1 MRRLVL
7 ALLAV
12 VAGLLAQ
19 PVEAKT
25 VRMAVTDL
33 VGLEELQ
40 REFGEFKKALSEATG
55 FEIEFMPVT
64 NRTAA
69 VEALRFQK
77 VDLVM
82 TGPAEYVVIK
92 KRAPKTQIVAG
103 LSRPDY
109 FAVVVTLA
117 DSPYALVK
125 DLKGKKVAIGPVG
138 STSRHLGPIQALAD
152 GGLVPASDL
161 DITHTKPQVAWEAL
175 KRGDVQAIGINNTD
189 FLKMRA
195 KEAEGGL
202 PPGAFRV
209 IGRGPDLPNDML
221 MAGEHVDP
229 AVAEKVRKAFAEHGP
244 KLIEAI
250 LVGEENKKYK
260 GMQFLTKLV
269 DKDYDYV
276 RSMYRTAG
284 FPEYADF
291 IGN

>member
-1 MRRLVL
+1 MLRSFL
-7 ALLAV
+7 ATLAV
-12 VAGLLAQ
+12 TLGLVATSA
-19 PVEAKT
+19 EAKT

-40 REFGEFKKALSEATG
+40 REFGEFKKVLTETTG
-55 FEIEFMPVT
+55 YEIEFLPVS

-69 VEALRFQK
+69 VEALRFKK

-92 KRAPKTQIVAG
+92 KRAPKTRIVAG

-117 DSPYALVK
+117 NAPYNLAK
-125 DLKGKKVAIGPVG
+125 DLKGKKVGIGPVG
-138 STSRHLGPIQALAD
+138 STSRHLGPIQVFAD
-152 GGLVPASDL
+152 GGLEPL
-161 DITHTKPQVAWEAL
+161 KQLEITHTKAPMLWEAL
-175 KRGDVQAIGINNTD
+175 KRGDVQAIGFNNTD
-189 FLKMRA
+189 FLKLRA

-202 PPGAFRV
+202 QPGAFRV

-221 MAGEHVDP
+221 MAGEHVE
-229 AVAEKVRKAFAEHGP
+229 AEVVETIRKAFAEHGP
-244 KLIEAI
+244 RFIDAI

-260 GMQFLTKLV
+260 GMQFLTKLD
-269 DKDYDYV
+269 DKDYNYV

-284 FPEYADF
+284 FPEYSDF
-291 IGN
+291 IGD